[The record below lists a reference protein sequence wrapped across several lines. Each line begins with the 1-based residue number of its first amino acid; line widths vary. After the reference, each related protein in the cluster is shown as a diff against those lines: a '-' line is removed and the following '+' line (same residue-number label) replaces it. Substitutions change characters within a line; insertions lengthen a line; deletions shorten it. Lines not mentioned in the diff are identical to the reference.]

1 MQRVRRHGRFLA
13 FSVPKGRLV
22 AQRRLL
28 RIWIP
33 LLVSS
38 SSATVRRRVEFCALR
53 RNSSCAPL
61 THMCAVCVF
70 VSGSWVHA
78 RRDWRRRMHGSR
90 VGGGGVLRILIA
102 SYRRRGRTTSIDRR
116 HTPYFGCA
124 HSRGTGEV
132 TARDGRMTPTPH
144 ARAFGC
150 GTAALRA
157 CSRMHGAL
165 SLKGSISTTGV
176 LDSIYQFPS
185 SRLDTD
191 EWRLLPYLP
200 RI

>member
-1 MQRVRRHGRFLA
+1 MQSPCMQRVRRHGRFLA

-102 SYRRRGRTTSIDRR
+102 SYRRRGRTTSTGQTTHPILWLCSLTWNRR
-116 HTPYFGCA
+116 GDSSRRTHDA
-124 HSRGTGEV
+124 HAARARVRLRNGS
-132 TARDGRMTPTPH
+132 TARMLTH
-144 ARAFGC
+144 ARC
-150 GTAALRA
+150 TQPQR
-157 CSRMHGAL
+157 
-165 SLKGSISTTGV
+165 
-176 LDSIYQFPS
+176 
-185 SRLDTD
+185 
-191 EWRLLPYLP
+191 
-200 RI
+200 